1 MDELSFEVADLTGIA
16 EDVQKLYT
24 EVTKEDGTKSFRLA
38 VKGVKPET
46 EFTTVYST
54 MVKERERAN
63 ELDKKIKAFG
73 DFTPEAYNKLQS
85 DFASLKASSST
96 KEEFIKATDQLKKD
110 HETVLNAQKSAYE
123 TEKQNLEKD
132 LLTAKQEIKNMMLE
146 RELEMAYT
154 QSGYPEAFPLALRV
168 AKDEIVWNEAVN
180 QFRTKDGT
188 YDVKDWVSNK
198 LFRNYPNLLKGN
210 ISAGATQTSTA
221 AGSWVQYFD
230 PASPSYNMTKQV
242 ELSRTNK
249 SLFNELRAKYQ
260 KK

>member
-1 MDELSFEVADLTGIA
+1 MDELSFEVADLTGVS
-16 EDVQKLYT
+16 EDMQKLYT
-24 EVTKEDGTKSFRLA
+24 EVAKEDGTKVHRLA
-38 VKGVKPET
+38 VKGVKPEQ

-54 MVKERERAN
+54 MIKERERAN
-63 ELDKKIKAFG
+63 EFEKKVKAFG
-73 DFTPEAYNKLQS
+73 DFSPEAYSKLQS

-110 HETVLNAQKSAYE
+110 HETVLNAQKSAYD
-123 TEKQNLEKD
+123 TEKQTLEKE
-132 LLTAKQEIKNMMLE
+132 LVERRQEIKNMMLE
-146 RELEMAYT
+146 RELELAYAG
-154 QSGYPEAFPLALRV
+154 SGYPEAFPLAVRV

-210 ISAGATQTSTA
+210 ISAGATQANTA
-221 AGSWVQYFD
+221 SAGWAQYFD
-230 PASPSYNMTKQV
+230 PSSSTYNMTKQT
-242 ELSRTNK
+242 ELARTNK